1 MKLKYI
7 VITVLFCLPILCFG
21 QRKEINISVIIFR
34 QGTSERIAQ
43 AVITDLKS
51 RVIMMS
57 DEIGGFSIKTAIG
70 DTLLF
75 TKQGYEPLKQV
86 VTGPA
91 DIAVYLHP
99 ASSIALQQV
108 NIHGQ
113 STKQEL
119 NDVTNTYRSKGLYF
133 DGRPPFMAFIASP
146 LTAFYELFSQDAAN
160 ERHFIKFSKNEQ
172 EAISVD
178 SRYTKE
184 LVKRVTA
191 LPDDEV
197 IKFMR
202 QYRPSYEDMQ
212 SWNDY
217 ELIAHIKKYLVYYKS
232 HKDGEHEQKLY

>member
-7 VITVLFCLPILCFG
+7 VIAVLFCLPILCFG
-21 QRKEINISVIIFR
+21 QRKEISINVIIFR

-57 DEIGGFSIKTAIG
+57 DEIGGFSIRTAIG

-75 TKQGYEPLKQV
+75 AKQGYDPLKQV
-86 VTGPA
+86 VTSET

-99 ASSIALQQV
+99 VTSIALQQV
-108 NIHGQ
+108 NIHGE

-119 NDVTNTYRSKGLYF
+119 NDVTNTYRSKGLYY
-133 DGRPPFMAFIASP
+133 DGSPPFMAFIASP

-160 ERHFIKFSKNEQ
+160 ERHFIKFSKNEE
-172 EAISVD
+172 EAIAVD

-184 LVKRVTA
+184 LVKRVTN
-191 LPDDEV
+191 LPDEEV

-212 SWNDY
+212 EWNDY

-232 HKDGEHEQKLY
+232 HKNGEPEQKLY